1 MIFFK
6 KAGRS
11 PDLPSAAT
19 LLCSP
24 GESLTPLS
32 FIDSNC
38 HLDKGVLAG
47 PLLLSCRAIVWGRER
62 GKHVKNSL
70 TKNSQASRHYACV
83 PKAHRLEVH
92 F

>member
-1 MIFFK
+1 MIFLK
-6 KAGRS
+6 RQAGALIS
-11 PDLPSAAT
+11 HQLPPCYAVLVSH
-19 LLCSP
+19 
-24 GESLTPLS
+24 SLTLS

-38 HLDKGVLAG
+38 HLDKGELAG